1 MKSKQAGFTLI
12 EFIVVIVLL
21 GILGV
26 TAMGKYQ
33 DTSDEAHTAAA
44 KGYFAQ
50 FQAGITM
57 LRYKWQISGQPST
70 IDSNGITLN
79 VTSSEGWVG
88 GAGLTANICIDIWNA
103 AFASSSLPI
112 QVYDAPSFSTPAQRW
127 EAYSLGGAE
136 CRYLYKPEVST
147 IRFITYIPSA
157 TLNNLSFTP

>member
-12 EFIVVIVLL
+12 ELIVVIVLL

-79 VTSSEGWVG
+79 VTSSDGWAG
-88 GAGLTANICIDIWNA
+88 GSALTDNICIDIWNA

-112 QVYDAPSFSTPAQRW
+112 QAFDGSSVSTPAQRW
-127 EAYSLGGAE
+127 EAFAEGGAQ
-136 CRYLYKPEVST
+136 CKYLYKPEVST
-147 IRFITYIPSA
+147 ARFITYKPSVPS
-157 TLNNLSFTP
+157 TLSFTII